1 MVETEAK
8 ILKRD
13 TDFVSSGS
21 FVPLSSIRATF
32 SEWDAPLVAL
42 ESLTKE
48 LETDQGRWKPGPLID
63 MLNVRSKTGVYRISS
78 ILGRLSQAVQRVW
91 RAQLIAFVIH
101 GSLSPVDP
109 IASTSYVLL
118 PEQIP
123 SCVSI
128 QTRASIA
135 YVGRAIGTVKS
146 AKWHK
151 QLPRSI
157 ASAHTI
163 ILEGVLPEDQHAFDR
178 AIADVRTNVSE
189 WMWLNVLTRK
199 DAEEAVDSLSVTRFK
214 ILKTNLIST
223 SFRANYFLLRN
234 GEFGLSLIREL
245 ERLKVSRLSGR
256 TASTSMIRE
265 QDLQLALL
273 RASLGTTAQHDPSLS
288 RLRFHL
294 PSGPLRPL
302 LPSLAN
308 TNASAIEVTTFDDL
322 LLGTPLVLNYTV
334 SWPLDLF
341 LHPQDLQLYA
351 ALFSYVSSLRKTHT
365 RIHTCWTSLSND
377 QRARRRWTG
386 LGEGGTSEDGESRRQ
401 LLRCGWG
408 LVREMNWFLDSLLG
422 YIMVDVVDVEW
433 GHLKGLLGGE
443 KVTNLEGSQ
452 AGSAGDPSSLNSG
465 SQLDFTTL
473 RTIHSNYLERV
484 LTGSLLSNQAL
495 TTIIRSI
502 FQICERFAAQVERW
516 GGDVLPQLLFEG
528 SLNDGDDSKVGD
540 MVRERLAV
548 VAEINEVRTRRS

>member
-223 SFRANYFLLRN
+223 SFQSQLFLTTKWGIRVIIDQRTRTTE
-234 GEFGLSLIREL
+234 GVSSIRE
-245 ERLKVSRLSGR
+245 
-256 TASTSMIRE
+256 
-265 QDLQLALL
+265 D
-273 RASLGTTAQHDPSLS
+273 
-288 RLRFHL
+288 
-294 PSGPLRPL
+294 
-302 LPSLAN
+302 
-308 TNASAIEVTTFDDL
+308 
-322 LLGTPLVLNYTV
+322 
-334 SWPLDLF
+334 
-341 LHPQDLQLYA
+341 
-351 ALFSYVSSLRKTHT
+351 
-365 RIHTCWTSLSND
+365 RINEYD
-377 QRARRRWTG
+377 QRA
-386 LGEGGTSEDGESRRQ
+386 
-401 LLRCGWG
+401 
-408 LVREMNWFLDSLLG
+408 
-422 YIMVDVVDVEW
+422 
-433 GHLKGLLGGE
+433 
-443 KVTNLEGSQ
+443 
-452 AGSAGDPSSLNSG
+452 GSAIGVAQSISRD
-465 SQLDFTTL
+465 
-473 RTIHSNYLERV
+473 HS
-484 LTGSLLSNQAL
+484 TA
-495 TTIIRSI
+495 RSI
-502 FQICERFAAQVERW
+502 PLSTSISSSIRPLAASPSITRQHQRFC
-516 GGDVLPQLLFEG
+516 D
-528 SLNDGDDSKVGD
+528 
-540 MVRERLAV
+540 
-548 VAEINEVRTRRS
+548 